1 MSVRWTALAVGV
13 IAGVALSY
21 ILNGKAGM
29 FGGKRFGQGEQAPTD
44 QNKRAGF
51 A

>member
-1 MSVRWTALAVGV
+1 MSVRWTALVVGI

-21 ILNGKAGM
+21 VLNGPK
-29 FGGKRFGQGEQAPTD
+29 GKLSGNQGEVQPTD